1 MTHTPCQQGTVFHR
15 MIHRLGAIP
24 ALAAAT
30 PLAAVV
36 AALALTML
44 GAERPAHAAE
54 KGTLLI
60 WINGDKGYEGIAK
73 IAEKFT
79 KDTGIA
85 VKVEHPESPI
95 DKFEQATAA
104 GKGPDIWI
112 WPHDRAGSWI
122 TAGLI
127 TPVTPSKKTVA
138 AIDPLAWSAWN
149 IKGKTWG
156 YPLSIEAVGLLYN
169 KALVPKPP
177 ATWDEVI
184 AIDKQLK
191 KQNKGAIM
199 WSMNEIY
206 YTYGLVSAAGGY
218 AFKRRPDG
226 TYDPA
231 DTGMNNPGAIK
242 GLEVLV
248 RLIKEG
254 VVPKTSSYA
263 DAEAGMNEGR
273 IAMSINGPWS
283 WNNLRKSKIDFGVAP
298 YPKVDGKQGGPFVG
312 VLGAMI
318 SSASPNKEI
327 ANEFLENYLLSSD
340 GLHAMNAHVPLGVPA
355 NTAFYNELKSDPLI
369 AGTMAAARSGS
380 LMPNNP
386 EMSRFW
392 TVMLAALQN
401 ITQGRETVKEGM
413 DRAVKR
419 IKGAE

>member
-1 MTHTPCQQGTVFHR
+1 MTNITGRPRTLFHR
-15 MIHRLGAIP
+15 LRTIP
-24 ALAAAT
+24 VT
-30 PLAAVV
+30 AVA
-36 AALALTML
+36 AALALAVL
-44 GAERPAHAAE
+44 GASPPARAAD

-79 KDTGIA
+79 RDTGVA
-85 VKVEHPESPI
+85 VKVEHPENAI
-95 DKFEQATAA
+95 DKFEQAAAA

-112 WPHDRAGSWI
+112 WPHDRVGSWI

-149 IKGKTWG
+149 IGGKTWG

-169 KALVPKPP
+169 KALVPTPP
-177 ATWDEVI
+177 GTWEEVI
-184 AIDKQLK
+184 ALDKKLK
-191 KQNKGAIM
+191 AKNKSAIM
-199 WSMNEIY
+199 WSMTEIY
-206 YTYGLVSAAGGY
+206 YTYGLVSAGGGY

-226 TYDPA
+226 TYDPG
-231 DTGMNNPGAIK
+231 DTGMNTPGAVK
-242 GLEVLV
+242 GIEMLV

-254 VVPKTSSYA
+254 VVSRTSTYA

-283 WNNLRKSKIDFGVAP
+283 WNNLKKSKIDFGVAP
-298 YPKVDGKQGGPFVG
+298 YPKLDGKQGGSFVG

-318 SSASPNKEI
+318 STTSPSKEL
-327 ANEFLENYLLSSD
+327 ANEFLENYLLSRD

-355 NTAFYNELKSDPLI
+355 NKAFFDELKSDPLI

-401 ITQGRETVKEGM
+401 ITQGREAPKAGL

>member
-1 MTHTPCQQGTVFHR
+1 MTHTPCQQRTVFHR
-15 MIHRLGAIP
+15 RRAIP
-24 ALAAAT
+24 APAAI
-30 PLAAVV
+30 PLAALV
-36 AALALTML
+36 ATLALALL

-85 VKVEHPESPI
+85 VKIEHPENAI

-127 TPVTPSKKTVA
+127 SPVTPSKKTVA
-138 AIDPLAWSAWN
+138 SIDPLAWGAWN
-149 IKGKTWG
+149 IRGKTWG

-169 KALVPKPP
+169 KALVATPP
-177 ATWDEVI
+177 ATWDDVI
-184 AIDKQLK
+184 AIDKRLK
-191 KQNKGAIM
+191 KQHKSAIM

-206 YTYGLVSAAGGY
+206 YTYGLVSAGGGY

-254 VVPKTSSYA
+254 AVPGTSSYA

-273 IAMSINGPWS
+273 VAM
-283 WNNLRKSKIDFGVAP
+283 IDFGVAP

-318 SSASPNKEI
+318 STASPNKEV
-327 ANEFLENYLLSSD
+327 ANEFIENYLLSRD

-355 NTAFYNELKSDPLI
+355 NKAFYDELKSDPLI

-386 EMSRFW
+386 EMARFW

-401 ITQGRETVKEGM
+401 ITQGRETVKEGL

>member
-1 MTHTPCQQGTVFHR
+1 MTNTIGRRRTLFHR
-15 MIHRLGAIP
+15 LIAIP
-24 ALAAAT
+24 
-30 PLAAVV
+30 V
-36 AALALTML
+36 AIRVTALALAVL
-44 GAERPAHAAE
+44 GASPPARAAD
-54 KGTLLI
+54 KGSLLI
-60 WINGDKGYEGIAK
+60 WINGDKGYEGISK

-79 KDTGIA
+79 KDTGVA
-85 VKVEHPESPI
+85 VKVEHPENAI
-95 DKFEQATAA
+95 DKFEQAAAA

-112 WPHDRAGSWI
+112 WPHDRVGSWI

-127 TPVTPSKKTVA
+127 APVTPSRKTVA

-149 IKGKTWG
+149 VGGKTWG
-156 YPLSIEAVGLLYN
+156 YPLSIEAVALLYN
-169 KALVPKPP
+169 KALVPTPP
-177 ATWDEVI
+177 GTWEEVI
-184 AIDKQLK
+184 ALDKKLK
-191 KQNKGAIM
+191 AQKKSAIM
-199 WSMNEIY
+199 WSMTEIY
-206 YTYGLVSAAGGY
+206 YTYGLVSAGGGY
-218 AFKRRPDG
+218 AFKRKPDG
-226 TYDPA
+226 TYDAA
-231 DTGMNNPGAIK
+231 DTGMNNPGAVK
-242 GLEVLV
+242 GIEMLV

-254 VVPKTSSYA
+254 VVSKTSTYA

-283 WNNLRKSKIDFGVAP
+283 WNNLKKSKIDFGVAP
-298 YPKVDGKQGGPFVG
+298 YPKLDGKQGGSFVG

-318 SSASPNKEI
+318 STTSPNKEL

-355 NTAFYNELKSDPLI
+355 SKAFFDELKSDPLI

-386 EMSRFW
+386 EMARFW

-401 ITQGRETVKEGM
+401 ITQGRETPKAGL